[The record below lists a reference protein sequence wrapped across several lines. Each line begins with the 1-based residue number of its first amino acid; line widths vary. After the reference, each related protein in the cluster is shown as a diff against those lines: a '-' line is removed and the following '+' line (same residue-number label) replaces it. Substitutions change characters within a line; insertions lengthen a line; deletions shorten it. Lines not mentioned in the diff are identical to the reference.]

1 MGKTTGIYRAVQH
14 ISGKK
19 FSTSAKNI
27 ADTIDNRL
35 DDLGFT
41 QDTLGQIHTE
51 ILDMGRYSATAVQ
64 NVVNKYQDYLNV
76 ILRARRIDS
85 INNPRV
91 TAHRI
96 HRRSWLPS
104 RRKSKGGPVTK
115 KARRSV
121 KKDNRGNR

>member
-1 MGKTTGIYRAVQH
+1 MGKTTGVYRAVQH

-19 FSTSAKNI
+19 FSTSAKDI
-27 ADTIDNRL
+27 ANTIDKRL

-51 ILDMGRYSATAVQ
+51 ILDMGKYSTAAVQ
-64 NVVNKYQDYLNV
+64 NVVNKYQNYLNV

-91 TAHRI
+91 TAH
-96 HRRSWLPS
+96 PS
-104 RRKSKGGPVTK
+104 TANMRQRKSKGGPVTK